1 MSAFFKPFP
10 LKVNKLY
17 LVLLAFRQECGNVNV
32 YVLSNSPISY
42 KLKFIFYCSNY
53 NRNLYILFLIHSP
66 NFFSIP

>member
-1 MSAFFKPFP
+1 MCSHSFAYDGSTYNTKTKLDMSAIFKPFP

-42 KLKFIFYCSNY
+42 KLKFIS
-53 NRNLYILFLIHSP
+53 LLF
-66 NFFSIP
+66 